1 MKTTTLSFLLGALLL
16 GAGSCTKDAD
26 PELLCAPTSSYAK
39 PVTDLEGVIRLDQT
53 LQQYVV
59 WRAIPGTYDSVDVGV
74 VCGDLPV
81 SFKTVGAKV
90 RFSGVYRGGYRHPT
104 PASIAGTSYY
114 YLEINRI
121 AKL

>member
-26 PELLCAPTSSYAK
+26 PELLCAPISSYAK
-39 PVTDLEGVIRLDQT
+39 PVTDLEGVIRLDQA

-74 VCGDLPV
+74 VCGDLPTHL
-81 SFKTVGAKV
+81 KAAGTKV
-90 RFSGVYRGGYRHPT
+90 RFSGIYRGYGRSAPT
-104 PASIAGTSYY
+104 SPVGTTYY
-114 YLEINRI
+114 YLEISNI